1 MVYGAIDLHMRYSQ
15 IRIIDAAGQVV
26 REQRVVTSAERLVAV
41 FTGQGP
47 MRILVET
54 GTESEWVAQ
63 VLETAGHEVVV
74 ADPNYAPMYGEIRRK
89 VKTDRR
95 DVAALAEANRRGWY
109 RPTHRVSAAQRG
121 LRQQLRSRRL
131 LVQMRSGT
139 IALLRSLLRQ
149 SGYRLAPSSS
159 ERMPRQL
166 AQLQLPADLAATI
179 APLQR
184 TVSTLTTEIA
194 AMDARLQTH
203 AAADPIVRRLQTVP
217 GVGPVVALTFRAF
230 VDDVARFSSAGQVSA
245 AIGLVPREDS
255 SAERRHRGH
264 ITKAGPREL
273 RSLLVQAAWAC
284 WRSSASAH
292 LRAWVERLAS
302 RRGKRIAVVALARR
316 LSRILFALWR
326 DQSVFD
332 AATLAAHK
340 DGARERA
347 TRRGVSAFRVA
358 VAPTIVTEIAT
369 HPAYCMRRRLQHTEG
384 SERE

>member
-1 MVYGAIDLHMRYSQ
+1 MVYGAIDLHLRCSQ
-15 IRIIDAAGQVV
+15 IRIIDADGQVV
-26 REQRVVTSAERLVAV
+26 REQRVVTGATRLVAG
-41 FTGQGP
+41 FSGHGP

-63 VLETAGHEVVV
+63 VLEAAGHEVIV
-74 ADPNYAPMYGEIRRK
+74 ADPNYAPMYGELRRK

-109 RPTHRVSAAQRG
+109 RATPRVSAAQRA
-121 LRQQLRSRRL
+121 LRQQLRSRRR
-131 LVQMRSGT
+131 LVQMRAGT

-149 SGYRLAPSSS
+149 SGYRLASSSS
-159 ERMPRQL
+159 ERVLHHL
-166 AQLQLPADLAATI
+166 ARLDLPADLAETL
-179 APLQR
+179 APLGR
-184 TVSTLTTEIA
+184 IVSTLTTEIA
-194 AMDARLQTH
+194 ALEARLQRQ
-203 AAADPIVRRLQTVP
+203 ADADPIVPRLQTVP

-284 WRSSASAH
+284 WRSHRSAT

-316 LSRILFALWR
+316 LSRILYALWR
-326 DQSVFD
+326 DQSVFH
-332 AATLAAHK
+332 AATLAA
-340 DGARERA
+340 A
-347 TRRGVSAFRVA
+347 
-358 VAPTIVTEIAT
+358 
-369 HPAYCMRRRLQHTEG
+369 
-384 SERE
+384 